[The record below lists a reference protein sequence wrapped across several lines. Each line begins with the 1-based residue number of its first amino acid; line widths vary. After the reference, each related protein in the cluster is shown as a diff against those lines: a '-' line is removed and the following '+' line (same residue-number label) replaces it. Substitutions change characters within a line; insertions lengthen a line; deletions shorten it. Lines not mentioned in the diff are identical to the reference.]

1 MSKKTKANVTQSK
14 DKKVLELRQI
24 RYFSEAFKRKIVADI
39 ESCKIKISEVASLY
53 DVRQQSVYR
62 WVRIYSKHLKNQ
74 TRMVVELDSE
84 SKKAIDLAARVAEL
98 ERIIGQKQLSIDYL
112 NKLIDAADEY
122 YETDLKKNFVTP
134 LSDGSINTK
143 GNTLTN

>member
-1 MSKKTKANVTQSK
+1 MSKKTKANVIQSK

-62 WVRIYSKHLKNQ
+62 WLRIYSKHLKNQ

-122 YETDLKKNFVTP
+122 YETDLKKSFVTP
-134 LSDGSINTK
+134 PSDGSTK
-143 GNTLTN
+143 TKDNTLTN